1 MDLQEYYHTHPEI
14 LENKAYLEKL
24 FLDSVFFQEFGNDGL
39 DFLQYQ
45 KEIYDPNKGRH
56 YRIDFVIEKYGRK
69 IAIETDG
76 FNYHIPKTREEFEYQ
91 IERSNEITRQRYE
104 PVHYTHDKIKY
115 HPDEVRKDL
124 RDRLSSFS
132 IPYTPI
138 DTTPPTSP
146 DPIPDPIRVEAAGP
160 KTTDPPKPSGGTTI
174 YGGSSSSREWIP
186 QTPKKSSN
194 SCGKTVLLIIIILI
208 VLYLI
213 NSGKQNSSSTSR
225 HTFSNTATK
234 PVQTQ
239 QVRPSA
245 TPSPTRLSSFMN
257 HKLSIKIGQTVTLSY
272 DPTRF
277 PEQLIFDTSPK
288 GIIKVQ
294 KKSDNHTLTVSG
306 AASGTADILMK
317 DRSGNVIDTCKV
329 TVKQSTPTPIPIR
342 EWSFEKDK
350 LNIKA
355 GESVQLKFNKPANA
369 YFYFTTSNDKIR
381 TDYVPGTDYILIT
394 GLLPGTCTISLISDI
409 GSAADTCTVT
419 ISAK

>member
-1 MDLQEYYHTHPEI
+1 MDLQQFYRLHPDI
-14 LENKAYLEKL
+14 LEDKAYLEKL
-24 FLDSVFFQEFGNDGL
+24 FLDSVFFQEFGSAGL

-45 KEIYDPNKGRH
+45 KDIYDPNKGRH

-76 FNYHIPKTREEFEYQ
+76 FNYHVPKTREEFEYQ
-91 IERSNEITRQRYE
+91 QERSNEITRQGYV

-124 RDRLSSFS
+124 RARLPSFS

-138 DTTPPTSP
+138 ETTPPTSP
-146 DPIPDPIRVEAAGP
+146 DPIPDPIRVGTSGQ

-174 YGGSSSSREWIP
+174 YGNSFYSWERIP

-194 SCGKTVLLIIIILI
+194 SCGKTVLLIIVILI
-208 VLYLI
+208 VLYLV

-225 HTFSNTATK
+225 HTFSSTATK

-272 DPTRF
+272 APTRF
-277 PEQLIFDTSPK
+277 PEQLIFDTSPT
-288 GIIKVQ
+288 GIIRVQ
-294 KKSDNHTLTVSG
+294 RKSDNHTLTVTG
-306 AASGTADILMK
+306 AASGAADILMK

-329 TVKQSTPTPIPIR
+329 TVRQSTATPIPIR

-350 LNIKA
+350 LSIKA
-355 GESVQLKFNKPANA
+355 GESVKLKFNKPANA
-369 YFYFTTSNDKIR
+369 YFNFTISNDKIR
-381 TDYVPGTDYILIT
+381 TDYVPDTDYILIT
-394 GLLPGTCTISLISDI
+394 GLLPGTCTVSLISDI

-419 ISAK
+419 VSAK